1 MEDSSKPASR
11 YKDSGCS
18 FVVEVQPDYD
28 REETEGNKGSS
39 DDMTAGV
46 TDQQALVHREE
57 IPDDRSSG
65 NRLNG
70 TRTVAPLRSIL
81 SLTFRPV
88 GLENT
93 RLFGSTNTGL
103 SQSDLSISS
112 QGSANPSYRYGNQ
125 MEYDSGHLGYPMY
138 GGSYE
143 SDALSRK
150 LEGRSKWVE
159 FDKSPDIDKTLLED
173 SRNLTSEED
182 EEKSVSK
189 YGEMCSDTKMNST
202 VLLSLLL

>member
-1 MEDSSKPASR
+1 MEDNTSTSR

-28 REETEGNKGSS
+28 KEETEGNKGSS
-39 DDMTAGV
+39 DDVTTGV

-65 NRLNG
+65 DHSRDIYITPCFLWFISYFD
-70 TRTVAPLRSIL
+70 VSHAA
-81 SLTFRPV
+81 F
-88 GLENT
+88 ENT

-125 MEYDSGHLGYPMY
+125 VEYDSSHLGYPMY

-143 SDALSRK
+143 SDMLSRK

-159 FDKSPDIDKTLLED
+159 FDKSPDIEKILLDD
-173 SRNLTSEED
+173 SRNFTSEE
-182 EEKSVSK
+182 EEEEDKSVSK
-189 YGEMCSDTKMNST
+189 LKWSNRDFFSC
-202 VLLSLLL
+202 